1 MTLNLLLDIGAST
14 PAARRCSAHSKLSA
28 CMGNALPHGARPRTK
43 LSTGCS
49 GTTEPDCTRRW
60 PTSVR
65 CGSKKTG
72 WPGSPGRQVRSPA
85 MGYGIQGQGHGR
97 SARNRSSSPGWSAGR
112 HLGVF
117 LLFMSRAW
125 GWTGHKAPVDPNL
138 RRPEPSPWPSA
149 LMAAQAMP

>member
-1 MTLNLLLDIGAST
+1 M
-14 PAARRCSAHSKLSA
+14 PAAKRCSAHSKLSA

-72 WPGSPGRQVRSPA
+72 WPGSPARQVRSPA
-85 MGYGIQGQGHGR
+85 MGYGIQGQGQIPLWRTLFYRGKWRYKKLISPDFSVCTCICTYFAFAGHGR
-97 SARNRSSSPGWSAGR
+97 P
-112 HLGVF
+112 
-117 LLFMSRAW
+117 
-125 GWTGHKAPVDPNL
+125 WTAKDGKL
-138 RRPEPSPWPSA
+138 
-149 LMAAQAMP
+149 